1 MNGKAKASLSKQE
14 QNAIKAAAFM
24 VWGMVLI
31 NSIFALLFL
40 NNKTAHIGFGWIIG
54 GFALNVAALGI
65 FAAFIVLF
73 VKRLVHIKAQKDR
86 YILTLVLM
94 LIMAVGEI
102 WLGADYNADLF
113 GGAHEIVTEE
123 YKIYDDTEFHFA
135 DGEKNTYVFIPND
148 IGAEIAE
155 VPLVSDNYSEVVS
168 ENSLYIHTESVYIKY
183 YPHSKVIVTVERVSS
198 IGG

>member
-40 NNKTAHIGFGWIIG
+40 NNKIAHIGFGWIIG

-94 LIMAVGEI
+94 LIMAVCEI

-168 ENSLYIHTESVYIKY
+168 ENSLYIHTESIYIKY
-183 YPHSKVIVTVERVSS
+183 YPHSKILAEIRKAN
-198 IGG
+198 

>member
-94 LIMAVGEI
+94 LIMAVCEI

-123 YKIYDDTEFHFA
+123 YKIYDDTELHFT

>member
-94 LIMAVGEI
+94 LIMAVCEI

-135 DGEKNTYVFIPND
+135 DGEKKTYVFIPKD
-148 IGAEIAE
+148 IGAEIAQ
-155 VPLVSDNYSEVVS
+155 VPLVSDKYSEAVS
-168 ENSLYIHTESVYIKY
+168 DNSLYIHTESVYIKY

>member
-1 MNGKAKASLSKQE
+1 MNGKTKASLSKQE

-94 LIMAVGEI
+94 LIMAVCEI

-123 YKIYDDTEFHFA
+123 YKIYDDTELHFT